1 MFSASMTR
9 ALAPKTMRFLF
20 VDRILKLE
28 PGRSIEAEHVFS
40 AGQDFFRDHFPGF
53 PVVPGVLLTEM
64 MAQTAGK
71 CLDAEEPE
79 RGRGK
84 AMLAQI
90 RSASFR
96 DWVRPDETALIS
108 VEIKTS
114 RPDYATAACAV
125 EVWGRRVCT
134 ADLLFSFLP
143 KEKFAPDYHDEVLES
158 FLASR
163 GRVKGGSHG

>member
-1 MFSASMTR
+1 
-9 ALAPKTMRFLF
+9 MRFLF
-20 VDRILKLE
+20 VDRILELE
-28 PGRSIEAEHVFS
+28 PGKSIEAEHVFS
-40 AGQDFFRDHFPGF
+40 GGEDFFRDHFPGF

-71 CLDAEEPE
+71 CLDAERMEK
-79 RGRGK
+79 GRGK

-96 DWVRPDETALIS
+96 DWVRPDENALIRA
-108 VEIKTS
+108 EIRTS
-114 RPDYATAACAV
+114 QAEYATAVCSV
-125 EVWGRRVCT
+125 EVRGTRVCA

-143 KEKFAPDYHDEVLES
+143 MEKFAPGYRDEVLES

-163 GRVKGGSHG
+163 RYGKDEVHG